1 LKLDLNDLK
10 PVGLQDKSLLKEHYS
25 RYPPEHSDY
34 LHAIMYTWRDY
45 MQYSIAKVDGSILI
59 IGEHEN
65 KHYIRPPIGPRNK
78 DVFQEVLDLSSKEG
92 WDPLIAMIGKETA
105 EWMKN
110 EFPGFEY
117 EQDRDYF
124 DYIYHS
130 SDLAELPGKKY
141 LKVRNYLNNFRKNND
156 HSVESISRQ
165 NIKEVKDFLIRWCE
179 KKGCKDD
186 PFLMQERQA
195 TFHALDDLFEL
206 DLEGILIR
214 VEGQVKAFSIFE
226 EMKANMSVVHY
237 EKADF
242 DIVGLYQA
250 INNETARFLTDKYEF
265 INRESDMGVPGL
277 RRAKDKYR
285 PHHML
290 EIYHVR

>member
-1 LKLDLNDLK
+1 MILDLSDFK
-10 PVGLQDKSLLKEHYS
+10 AVGLEDKDILKEHYS

-45 MQYSIAKVDGSILI
+45 MQYSYAKVDGSLVI
-59 IGEHEN
+59 IGQHEN
-65 KHYIRPPIGPRNK
+65 RYYIRPPIGARDK
-78 DVFQEVLDLSSKEG
+78 DVFQKVMDLSSREG
-92 WDPLIAMIGKETA
+92 WDPLIAMIGEETT

-110 EFPGFEY
+110 EFPGYDY

-124 DYIYHS
+124 DYIYLS
-130 SDLAELPGKKY
+130 SDLADLPGKKY
-141 LKVRNYLNNFRKNND
+141 LKVRNYLNNFRKNNH

-165 NIKEVKDFLIRWCE
+165 NIKEVKDFLIKWCE

-186 PFLMQERQA
+186 PFLMHERQA

-214 VEGQVKAFSIFE
+214 VDGEVQAFSIFE
-226 EMKANMSVVHY
+226 EMRHDMSVVHY

-250 INNETARFLTDKYEF
+250 INNETAKFLSERYEF

-277 RRAKDKYR
+277 RRAKEKYR
-285 PHHML
+285 PHNML
-290 EIYHVR
+290 EIYHLR